1 MLFWTNMQ
9 KKLYVAIVVVAIV
22 ILSSVSLFLN
32 TQRNYY
38 KTTLNYEY
46 ITNDNMNGTKINY
59 TEYWSYQL
67 LGIHND
73 TLRIIAYKTLR
84 SYIITV
90 DVPSRL
96 VIGAYYLSAP
106 HYNITFGS
114 SYYYEPI
121 VLFKHYHVGQT
132 VMLLN
137 NKQFKVIS
145 VSNGR
150 EVLKYYNQTENEI
163 EDYIFTYSYNTG
175 YLLNGTTLYEY
186 RNDNTEIVLYNQ
198 NILLS

>member
-1 MLFWTNMQ
+1 MKRT
-9 KKLYVAIVVVAIV
+9 LYVSVVIIIV
-22 ILSSVSLFLN
+22 ILASVSLFFN
-32 TQRNYY
+32 THRDYY

-46 ITNDNMNGTKINY
+46 ITNDDMNGTKINY

-73 TLRIIAYKTLR
+73 TMRIIAYKTLR

-90 DVPSRL
+90 KVPSGL
-96 VIGAYYLSAP
+96 VIGAYYQSAP

-114 SYYYEPI
+114 SFYYEPI
-121 VLFKHYHVGQT
+121 VLFRHYQVGQT

-137 NKQFKVIS
+137 NKPFKVIS
-145 VSNGR
+145 VSGGR
-150 EVLKYYNQTENEI
+150 EVLAYYNQTESEI
-163 EDYIFTYSYNTG
+163 EHYVFTYSDSSG
-175 YLLNGTTLYEY
+175 YLLNGTTFYEY

>member
-1 MLFWTNMQ
+1 MKRT
-9 KKLYVAIVVVAIV
+9 LYASVVIIIF
-22 ILSSVSLFLN
+22 ILASVFYFFN
-32 TQRNYY
+32 THKDY

-46 ITNDNMNGTKINY
+46 ITNDYMNGTKINY

-73 TLRIIAYKTLR
+73 TMRIIAYKTLR

-90 DVPSRL
+90 KVPSGL
-96 VIGAYYLSAP
+96 VIGAYYQSAP

-114 SYYYEPI
+114 SSFYEPI
-121 VLFKHYHVGQT
+121 ILFKHYQVGQT

-137 NKQFKVIS
+137 NKPFKVIS
-145 VSNGR
+145 VLGGK
-150 EVLKYYNQTENEI
+150 EVLAYYNQTGSEI
-163 EDYIFTYSYNTG
+163 ERYVFTYSYSSG
-175 YLLNGTTLYEY
+175 YLLNGTTFYEY
-186 RNDNTEIVLYNQ
+186 RNNNTKIVLYNQ

>member
-1 MLFWTNMQ
+1 MKRT
-9 KKLYVAIVVVAIV
+9 LYASVVIIIF
-22 ILSSVSLFLN
+22 ILASVFYFFN
-32 TQRNYY
+32 THKDY

-46 ITNDNMNGTKINY
+46 ITNDYMNGTKINY

-73 TLRIIAYKTLR
+73 TMRIIAYKTLR

-90 DVPSRL
+90 KVPSGL
-96 VIGAYYLSAP
+96 VIGAYYQSAP

-114 SYYYEPI
+114 SSFYEPI
-121 VLFKHYHVGQT
+121 ILFKHYQVGQT

-137 NKQFKVIS
+137 NKPFKVIS
-145 VSNGR
+145 VLGGK
-150 EVLKYYNQTENEI
+150 EVLAYYNQTGSEI
-163 EDYIFTYSYNTG
+163 ERYVFTYSYSSG
-175 YLLNGTTLYEY
+175 YLLNGTTFYEY
-186 RNDNTEIVLYNQ
+186 RNNNTEIVLYNQ

>member
-1 MLFWTNMQ
+1 MKRT
-9 KKLYVAIVVVAIV
+9 LYASVVIIIF
-22 ILSSVSLFLN
+22 ILASVFYFFN
-32 TQRNYY
+32 THKDY

-46 ITNDNMNGTKINY
+46 ITNDYMNGTKINY

-73 TLRIIAYKTLR
+73 TMRIIAYKTLR

-90 DVPSRL
+90 KVPSGL
-96 VIGAYYLSAP
+96 VIGAYYQSAP

-114 SYYYEPI
+114 SSFYEPI
-121 VLFKHYHVGQT
+121 ILFKHYQVGQT

-137 NKQFKVIS
+137 NKPFKVIS
-145 VSNGR
+145 VLGGKV
-150 EVLKYYNQTENEI
+150 VLAYYNQTGSEI
-163 EDYIFTYSYNTG
+163 ERYVFTYSYSSG
-175 YLLNGTTLYEY
+175 YLLNGTTFYEY
-186 RNDNTEIVLYNQ
+186 RNNNTEIVLYNQ

>member
-1 MLFWTNMQ
+1 MKRT
-9 KKLYVAIVVVAIV
+9 LYASVVIIIF
-22 ILSSVSLFLN
+22 ILASVFYFFN
-32 TQRNYY
+32 IHKDY

-46 ITNDNMNGTKINY
+46 ITNDYMNGTKINY

-73 TLRIIAYKTLR
+73 TMRIIAYKTLR

-90 DVPSRL
+90 KVPSGL
-96 VIGAYYLSAP
+96 VIGAYYQSAP

-114 SYYYEPI
+114 SSFYEPI
-121 VLFKHYHVGQT
+121 ILFKHYQVGQT

-137 NKQFKVIS
+137 NKPFKVIS
-145 VSNGR
+145 VLGGK
-150 EVLKYYNQTENEI
+150 EVLAYYNQTGSEI
-163 EDYIFTYSYNTG
+163 ERYIFTYSYSSG
-175 YLLNGTTLYEY
+175 YLLNGTTFYEY
-186 RNDNTEIVLYNQ
+186 RNNNTEIVLYNQ